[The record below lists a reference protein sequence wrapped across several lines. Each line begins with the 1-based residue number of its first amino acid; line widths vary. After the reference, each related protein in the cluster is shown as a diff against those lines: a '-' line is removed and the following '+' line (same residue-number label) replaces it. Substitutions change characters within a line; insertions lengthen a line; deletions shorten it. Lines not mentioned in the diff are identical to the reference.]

1 MKPAYEVLGSVAIHL
16 PGDSGCRIEVRNVSI
31 LGLDESGLIEHA
43 LQILRDISSIPMSEL
58 RVQVIDVCHPALSS
72 PDNKT
77 WSFPE
82 WPAQKQDFRI
92 RRCVDG

>member
-1 MKPAYEVLGSVAIHL
+1 MPHRSPQCL
-16 PGDSGCRIEVRNVSI
+16 DSW
-31 LGLDESGLIEHA
+31 LDESGLIEHA